1 MKIHEYQAAAL
12 FAAYGVRVPEGQMAK
27 TAAEAEAVARALGE
41 GPFVIKAQV
50 HSGGRGK
57 AGGVKFA
64 NTPGEAA
71 EKAKEI
77 LGMTLVT
84 KQTGPQGRV
93 VQKVLVSRAMEI
105 AREYYLSLTVDGA
118 RERVVLIASPAG
130 GMEIEETAKT
140 SPEKI
145 LSLIHI

>member
-27 TAAEAEAVARALGE
+27 TAAEAEAAARALGE

-77 LGMTLVT
+77 LGMDA
-84 KQTGPQGRV
+84 GDEDRPARRGGWCRRCSSAGRWR
-93 VQKVLVSRAMEI
+93 SRANTI
-105 AREYYLSLTVDGA
+105 FPSRWTARGSA
-118 RERVVLIASPAG
+118 WC
-130 GMEIEETAKT
+130 
-140 SPEKI
+140 
-145 LSLIHI
+145 

>member
-1 MKIHEYQAAAL
+1 MCI
-12 FAAYGVRVPEGQMAK
+12 RD
-27 TAAEAEAVARALGE
+27 RGE

-84 KQTGPQGRV
+84 
-93 VQKVLVSRAMEI
+93 
-105 AREYYLSLTVDGA
+105 
-118 RERVVLIASPAG
+118 
-130 GMEIEETAKT
+130 
-140 SPEKI
+140 